1 MTGSHNMKITQAI
14 SLFLLIAGLSFSALA
29 DNRPYKEYGDLKV
42 FFSAFNSSFIQPDV
56 ASSYNIVRGKDKGL
70 VNIAV
75 VKNGQMGGLP
85 AVVKGTV
92 SNIFGQQQVLEF
104 AEIREENVVYY
115 LAPFRFDKED
125 WMTFKIDVSP
135 NSDKATHSLTFQ
147 RKFYVD
153 E

>member
-1 MTGSHNMKITQAI
+1 MTHSNNLNTT
-14 SLFLLIAGLSFSALA
+14 LLLLLLLLITGLSVNALA
-29 DNRPYKEYGDLKV
+29 DNRPYREYGDLKI

-56 ASSYNIVRGKDKGL
+56 ASSYNITRGKDKGL

-75 VKNGQMGGLP
+75 VKNDRAGGVP
-85 AVVKGTV
+85 ALVKGTV

-104 AEIREENVVYY
+104 AEIREGEVVYY
-115 LAPFRFDKED
+115 LAPFRFDRED
-125 WMTFKIDVSP
+125 WMTFNIDVRP
-135 NSDKATHSLTFQ
+135 DPDKPTHSLTFQ

>member
-1 MTGSHNMKITQAI
+1 MKITQ
-14 SLFLLIAGLSFSALA
+14 SLSLLLLIAGLSFNTLA

-75 VKNGQMGGLP
+75 VKNGH
-85 AVVKGTV
+85 
-92 SNIFGQQQVLEF
+92 
-104 AEIREENVVYY
+104 Y

-135 NSDKATHSLTFQ
+135 DSDKATHSLTFQ

>member
-14 SLFLLIAGLSFSALA
+14 SLFLLIAGLSFNALA

-75 VKNGQMGGLP
+75 VKNGQTGGMP

-104 AEIREENVVYY
+104 AEIREENAVYY

-125 WMTFKIDVSP
+125 WMTFKIDVRPSS
-135 NSDKATHSLTFQ
+135 NKTTHSLTFQ
-147 RKFYVD
+147 RKFYID

>member
-14 SLFLLIAGLSFSALA
+14 SLFLFIAGLSFSALA

-75 VKNGQMGGLP
+75 VKNGHMGGLP

-92 SNIFGQQQVLEF
+92 SNI
-104 AEIREENVVYY
+104 
-115 LAPFRFDKED
+115 
-125 WMTFKIDVSP
+125 KIDVSP
-135 NSDKATHSLTFQ
+135 DSDKATHSLTFQ

>member
-1 MTGSHNMKITQAI
+1 MTGSHDMKITRSL
-14 SLFLLIAGLSFSALA
+14 SLFLLIAGLSFSTLA
-29 DNRPYKEYGDLKV
+29 DNRPYREYGDLKV

-75 VKNGQMGGLP
+75 VKNGQTGGMP
-85 AVVKGTV
+85 AAVKGTV

-104 AEIREENVVYY
+104 AEIREENAVYY

-135 NSDKATHSLTFQ
+135 DSGQATHSLTFQ
-147 RKFYVD
+147 RKFYID

>member
-1 MTGSHNMKITQAI
+1 MKITQ
-14 SLFLLIAGLSFSALA
+14 SLSLLLLIASLSFSALA
-29 DNRPYKEYGDLKV
+29 DNRPYKEYGDLTV
-42 FFSAFNSSFIQPDV
+42 FFSAFNSSFIQPDI
-56 ASSYNIVRGKDKGL
+56 ARSYNIVRGKDKGL

-75 VKNGQMGGLP
+75 VKKGRAGGIP
-85 AVVKGTV
+85 ARVKGTV

-104 AEIREENVVYY
+104 AEIREEGVVYY

-135 NSDKATHSLTFQ
+135 DADKATHSLTFQ

>member
-1 MTGSHNMKITQAI
+1 MTGSHNMKITQSL
-14 SLFLLIAGLSFSALA
+14 SLFLLIAGLSFNALA
-29 DNRPYKEYGDLKV
+29 DNRPYKEYGDVKI
-42 FFSAFNSSFIQPDV
+42 FFSAFNSSFIQPDI

-75 VKNGQMGGLP
+75 VKNDRAGGVP
-85 AVVKGTV
+85 ALVKGTV

-104 AEIREENVVYY
+104 AEIREGEVVYY

-135 NSDKATHSLTFQ
+135 DPDKPAHSLTFQ